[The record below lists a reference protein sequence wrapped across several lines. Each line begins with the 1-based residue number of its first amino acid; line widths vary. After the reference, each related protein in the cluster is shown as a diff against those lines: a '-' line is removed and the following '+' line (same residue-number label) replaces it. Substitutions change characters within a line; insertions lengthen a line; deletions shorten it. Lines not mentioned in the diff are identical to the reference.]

1 MVACTL
7 GVRAQRVAD
16 AQCRCAVLMCG
27 ADARVATCTWQVH
40 VEGLLWHTSAELTN
54 WVKMRRRSASLLL
67 PCPLSLPPRAH
78 VRTLY
83 FHLSFGC
90 MVTVCQRT
98 PAHCLCGAW
107 MHAQVNVLA
116 TGCAA
121 DHIVLLCS
129 CACVGRRIW
138 RRHWHMESL
147 HMESWHMQSWREQMV
162 MLSAQRD
169 HGHLRRSRQDGMP
182 RTRAPPRIGWPL
194 RCSLMHTCRTV
205 EYTSRTE
212 PPA

>member
-78 VRTLY
+78 VRRYISIYPLGAWSRCVSAPRRTVSVE
-83 FHLSFGC
+83 HGC
-90 MVTVCQRT
+90 MRKSTCWQR
-98 PAHCLCGAW
+98 
-107 MHAQVNVLA
+107 
-116 TGCAA
+116 AA
-121 DHIVLLCS
+121 RLTILCS
-129 CACVGRRIW
+129 CALVLVWGGGSGDG
-138 RRHWHMESL
+138 RHWHMESL
-147 HMESWHMQSWREQMV
+147 HMQSWHMQSWREQMV

-182 RTRAPPRIGWPL
+182 RTRATTRPTTR
-194 RCSLMHTCRTV
+194 
-205 EYTSRTE
+205 
-212 PPA
+212 